1 MKIRK
6 GRIEDI
12 KSIKEMD
19 DVSLKAKHSLEYL
32 INNLGSILVAVEE
45 DKVLGYI
52 MVKREEV
59 MNLVV
64 HPDSRG
70 KGIGRKLIEEVMKKS
85 NRLTS
90 RSREN
95 NKIAINFLKK
105 LGFKEKRKIEK
116 YYSNGDN
123 AIEMEW
129 RR

>member
-1 MKIRK
+1 MKIRE
-6 GRIEDI
+6 GRIKDI

-19 DVSLKAKHSLEYL
+19 DVSLKAKHSLEYF

-52 MVKREEV
+52 MVKGEEV

-64 HPDSRG
+64 HPHSRG
-70 KGIGRKLIEEVMKKS
+70 KGIGKKLMEEVMKKS
-85 NRLTS
+85 SRLVS

-95 NKIAINFLKK
+95 NKNAINFLKNV
-105 LGFKEKRKIEK
+105 GFKEKRNIEK

>member
-1 MKIRK
+1 MKIRE

-19 DVSLKAKHSLEYL
+19 NVSLKAKHSFDYFTD
-32 INNLGSILVAVEE
+32 NLGNILVAIEE
-45 DKVLGYI
+45 DKILGYI
-52 MVKREEV
+52 MVKGEEV

-70 KGIGRKLIEEVMKKS
+70 KGIGRKLMEELMKKS
-85 NRLTS
+85 NRLVS

-95 NKIAINFLKK
+95 NKNAIDFLKNV
-105 LGFKEKRKIEK
+105 GFKEKRKIER